1 MALALFGL
9 LRAPLLL
16 LDLGSLVPLD
26 ESNAPVLPTD
36 LLVAALLV
44 AALLVDVLLVDVLL
58 VAPLLVAGHHLPGA
72 EPASET
78 PGTAE
83 LRGDNSSQAPGGAQA
98 EEQVA
103 GDEGWHPQSLLHL
116 GRVGMDRYLLQKYI
130 RMGKSTT
137 LALW

>member
-72 EPASET
+72 EPA
-78 PGTAE
+78 
-83 LRGDNSSQAPGGAQA
+83 
-98 EEQVA
+98 
-103 GDEGWHPQSLLHL
+103 
-116 GRVGMDRYLLQKYI
+116 
-130 RMGKSTT
+130 
-137 LALW
+137 